1 VTRVASSFALVLA
14 AAIAGC
20 SSAPPPAAEGGAT
33 PSSETTKVAAAP
45 ATGVTV
51 VGWSL
56 RDQAPVPV
64 KGVLRQGGRQ
74 VAEFDT
80 KARPD
85 GTTVSVAPG
94 PYEIEITQRYVGDRL
109 VAASGLERVDARGS
123 EIVRCEVVV
132 DDRDGQDTSR

>member
-1 VTRVASSFALVLA
+1 MTRVASTFALVIA

-20 SSAPPPAAEGGAT
+20 SSSPAPTEGGAT
-33 PSSETTKVAAAP
+33 PSAETTKVAAAP

-94 PYEIEITQRYVGDRL
+94 PYEIEVTHRYVGDRL
-109 VAASGLERVDARGS
+109 VAASGLERVDARSS